1 MIRAACFCNSS
12 FSSSL
17 LFAKSSARPPR
28 VVFCTLRRWSCWT
41 VLSFSCSM
49 LPVCVILNC
58 VNSASKFP
66 TVFRKVA
73 NVFNLLGVRER
84 GSICSDIRRVS
95 VVPLSTLDV
104 SVMSEI
110 SLSCTTS
117 SLVVMSLSSS
127 ASQPSHFVKKFDKP
141 LRNKE
146 MFFELKGYLKTQDCL
161 RLIVAPEIRLG
172 STRRISSLESLFDQ

>member
-1 MIRAACFCNSS
+1 MV
-12 FSSSL
+12 L
-17 LFAKSSARPPR
+17 LDI
-28 VVFCTLRRWSCWT
+28 
-41 VLSFSCSM
+41 LSFSCSM

-73 NVFNLLGVRER
+73 NVFDLLGVRER
-84 GSICSDIRRVS
+84 GSTCSDIRRVS

-104 SVMSEI
+104 SVISEI

-146 MFFELKGYLKTQDCL
+146 MFFELGLPEDS
-161 RLIVAPEIRLG
+161 RLFTIDSSAGNSSRLH
-172 STRRISSLESLFDQ
+172 SANFFP